1 VNRTREMQRCAR
13 AIATAALLPLLVSCA
28 AADTP
33 AASQGRAQTPVE
45 KHGRLQVAG
54 NRIVGAHG
62 QPASLSGVS
71 FGWSQWDAAR
81 FYNAGA
87 VGTLA
92 GDWRADIVRAAL
104 GVHQTGF
111 LSKPAE
117 NEARVVSVIDAAI
130 ANGIYVIIDWHD
142 HHAHKHPEL
151 AVAFFE
157 RMARAY
163 GDRPNVIYEI
173 FNEPLRGV
181 SWSDEVKPYSERV
194 IAAIRAID
202 PDNLILVGS
211 PSWSQDVDVATADPV
226 SDPNVAYTL
235 HFYAS
240 THKQWL
246 RDKALVALNK
256 GFALFVSEWGVCNAD
271 GDGPID
277 RASVEEWLAFMREH
291 KLSHC
296 AWSLGDKRETCSMLQ
311 PKAPSD
317 GGWSE
322 NQITESGTLV
332 RGIVR
337 GWEE

>member
-1 VNRTREMQRCAR
+1 MNRTRAMQRCAS
-13 AIATAALLPLLVSCA
+13 AIATAALLPFLASCA
-28 AADTP
+28 TAGTP
-33 AASQGRAQTPVE
+33 VASLGREQTPVE
-45 KHGRLQVAG
+45 KHGRLQAAG

-62 QPASLSGVS
+62 EPVSLAGVS
-71 FGWSQWDAAR
+71 FGWSQWEAAR

-87 VGTLA
+87 VKTLA
-92 GDWRADIVRAAL
+92 GDWQAAIVRAAL
-104 GVHQTGF
+104 GIHRTGF
-111 LSKPAE
+111 LSQPAE
-117 NEARVVSVIDAAI
+117 NEARVVAVIDAAI

-173 FNEPLRGV
+173 YNEPLRNV
-181 SWSDEVKPYSERV
+181 SWSDEVKPYAERV

-211 PSWSQDVDVATADPV
+211 PAWSQDVDVATADPV

-235 HFYAS
+235 HFYAG

-246 RDKALVALNK
+246 RDKALVALNR

-277 RASVEEWLAFMREH
+277 RASTDEWLAFMREH

-296 AWSLGDKRETCSMLQ
+296 AWSLNDKRETCAMLQ
-311 PKAPSD
+311 PKAPAD
-317 GGWSE
+317 GGW
-322 NQITESGTLV
+322 TDKHLTDSGKLV
-332 RGIVR
+332 REIIR
-337 GWEE
+337 GWDR

>member
-1 VNRTREMQRCAR
+1 VNRARTVQQCAR
-13 AIATAALLPLLVSCA
+13 AFAAVVLLPLIGSCA
-28 AADTP
+28 TAETP
-33 AASQGRAQTPVE
+33 VASQGRAPTPVE
-45 KHGRLQVAG
+45 KHGRLQTAG

-62 QPASLSGVS
+62 QPVSLAGVS

-81 FYNAGA
+81 FYNRGA
-87 VGTLA
+87 VKTLVD
-92 GDWRADIVRAAL
+92 DWRANIVRAAL
-104 GVHQTGF
+104 GIHQTGF
-111 LSKPAE
+111 LSKPEE
-117 NEARVVSVIDAAI
+117 NEARVVAAIDAAI

-142 HHAHKHPEL
+142 HHAHEHPEL
-151 AVAFFE
+151 AIAFFE

-163 GDRPNVIYEI
+163 GDKPNVIYEI
-173 FNEPLRGV
+173 FNEPLRNV
-181 SWSDEVKPYSERV
+181 SWSDDVKPYSERV

-235 HFYAS
+235 HFYAG

-246 RDKALVALNK
+246 RDKALVALNR
-256 GFALFVSEWGVCNAD
+256 GYALFVSEWGVCNAD

-277 RASVEEWLAFMREH
+277 RASTDEWLAFMREH

-296 AWSLGDKRETCSMLQ
+296 AWSLGDKRETCAMLH

-322 NQITESGTLV
+322 KQITESGTLV

-337 GWEE
+337 GWER

>member
-1 VNRTREMQRCAR
+1 MSRTRTMQRCVW
-13 AIATAALLPLLVSCA
+13 AIAAALLLPLLASCA
-28 AADTP
+28 
-33 AASQGRAQTPVE
+33 SAQTPVAKGGPAQTQVE

-54 NRIVGAHG
+54 NKIVGSHG
-62 QPASLSGVS
+62 EHVSLAGVS

-87 VGTLA
+87 VKTLV
-92 GDWRADIVRAAL
+92 GDWQAGIVRAAL

-111 LSKPAE
+111 LSKPEE
-117 NEARVVSVIDAAI
+117 NEARVRAVIDAAI

-163 GDRPNVIYEI
+163 GDKPNVIYEI
-173 FNEPLRGV
+173 FNEPLRHA
-181 SWSDEVKPYSERV
+181 SWPAEVKPYSERV

-202 PDNLILVGS
+202 PDNLIVVGS

-235 HFYAS
+235 HFYAG

-246 RDKALVALNK
+246 RDKAVKALDR
-256 GFALFVSEWGVCNAD
+256 GFALFVTEWGVCNAD

-277 RASVEEWLAFMREH
+277 RASVDEWLAFMREH

-296 AWSLGDKRETCSMLQ
+296 AWSLGDKRETCAMLQ
-311 PKAPSD
+311 PGAPAD
-317 GGWSE
+317 GGWNDE
-322 NQITESGTLV
+322 QVTESGTLV

-337 GWEE
+337 GWDK